1 MRENLVITWLCV
13 RLFPSTTT
21 TLTPK
26 TEKELERMKDKTKK
40 KRKGTKFTAEEKN
53 IEKFKAVM
61 RKWQMLAARAQ
72 LFERRLKID
81 ADQNQKR

>member
-1 MRENLVITWLCV
+1 
-13 RLFPSTTT
+13 
-21 TLTPK
+21 
-26 TEKELERMKDKTKK
+26 MKDKTKK

-72 LFERRLKID
+72 LFERRLKIKV
-81 ADQNQKR
+81 DQNQKR